1 MRISRELE
9 VTLTLAVNEA
19 RKRRHEFLCLEHVL
33 YALTFDEDVAKIIRN
48 CGGDVKT
55 LQRDLERFF
64 NEQMEALPEGVE
76 EVEPQQTLG
85 FQRAL
90 QRAAAH
96 VQSSGKEV
104 IEGRNLLVALFREEN
119 SFALYL
125 LQKQGISRLDVLNYI
140 SHGISKI
147 PVEEEEEPA
156 NHAAEPEH
164 GDDEDEPRPVKNP
177 LAAFTSNLVQR
188 AKDGLIDPLIGR
200 ENELERTIHVLC
212 RRRKNNPIYVGDSGV
227 GKTAIVDGLAL
238 RIAKGEAPDV
248 LKNAVIYS
256 LDMGAVLAGTKFRG
270 QFEERL
276 KAVLNALKK
285 QPNAILFIDEIHT
298 IVGAGATSGGSMD
311 ASNILKP
318 ALVSG
323 TLRCI
328 GATTYHEYR
337 SYFERDRALARRFQ
351 KIEVHEPSI
360 DDTVKILE
368 GLKSYYE
375 QHHGVTYTPEALRAA
390 AELSAKYINDR
401 FLPDKAIDVIDEV
414 GASFKIKPAANGEPK
429 VVNDTDIE
437 EVVAKIAR
445 IPPRSVS
452 ISDKERLQNLEGDL
466 KKVVFGQDHAI
477 QTVVTAI
484 RMARAGLGHP
494 EKPVGCFLF
503 TGPTGVGK
511 TEVAKQLALTLGLQF
526 LRFDMSEYM
535 EKHTVSRLIGAPPGY
550 VGFDQGG
557 LLTEAITRNPHA
569 VLLLDEIEKAHPDL
583 FNILLQVMDHATL
596 TDNNGKKADFR
607 HVILI
612 MTSNAGAREM
622 ASAAIGFGERSNLA
636 KGEQALEKLFSPE
649 FRNRL
654 DATVTFGPLPR
665 EAVEKVV
672 DKFMHEVEQQL
683 AEKKVAISLTPE
695 ARGYLAEKGYD
706 ATFGARPMAR
716 LIQKEVKMIL
726 ADEILFGKLQNG
738 GKATID
744 LGENGLVFSYEPLD
758 GEEPPQATS
767 VAGKE
772 SETVKVRKKEKK
784 ESALSS

>member
-1 MRISRELE
+1 MRLSRELE
-9 VTLTLAVNEA
+9 ISLTLAIKEA
-19 RKRRHEFLCLEHVL
+19 KKRRHEFLCLEHVL
-33 YALTFDEDVAKIIRN
+33 YALLFDETVAEIIRN
-48 CGGDVKT
+48 CGGNVKT
-55 LQRDLERFF
+55 LQRDLESFF
-64 NEQMEALPEGVE
+64 LENLDQLPEDE
-76 EVEPQQTLG
+76 DAEPVQTLG
-85 FQRAL
+85 FQRVL

-119 SFALYL
+119 SHALYL
-125 LQKQGISRLDVLNYI
+125 LEKQGISRLDVLNYI

-147 PVEEEEEPA
+147 PAEEEESASRADGGPVE
-156 NHAAEPEH
+156 
-164 GDDEDEPRPVKNP
+164 DEDEPRPVRNP
-177 LAAFTSNLVQR
+177 LEAFAANLVQR

-200 ENELERTIHVLC
+200 ATELERTIHVLC

-238 RIAKGEAPDV
+238 KIAHGEVPDAI
-248 LKNAVIYS
+248 KNATIYS

-285 QPNAILFIDEIHT
+285 QPQAILFIDEIHT

-318 ALVSG
+318 ALASG

-360 DDTVKILE
+360 DETVQILE
-368 GLKSYYE
+368 GLKSHYE
-375 QHHGVTYTPEALRAA
+375 KHHEVTYTPDAIRAA

-414 GASFKIKPAANGEPK
+414 GASFKLKPATEEK
-429 VVNDTDIE
+429 TIQDTDIE
-437 EVVAKIAR
+437 AVVAKIAR

-452 ISDKERLQNLEGDL
+452 VSDKERLQNLEGDL
-466 KKVVFGQDHAI
+466 RRVVFGQDKAI
-477 QTVVTAI
+477 ETVVTAI
-484 RMARAGLGHP
+484 RMSRAGLGSP
-494 EKPVGCFLF
+494 EKPVGSFLF
-503 TGPTGVGK
+503 SGPTGVGK
-511 TEVAKQLALTLGLQF
+511 TEVAKQLAATLGLQF

-557 LLTEAITRNPHA
+557 LLTEAITRNPHS

-622 ASAAIGFGERSNLA
+622 ASAAIGFGERSNA
-636 KGEQALEKLFSPE
+636 NKGEQALEKLFSPE

-654 DATVTFGPLPR
+654 DATVTFGTLTH
-665 EAVEKVV
+665 EAVERVV
-672 DKFMHEVEQQL
+672 EKFMNELVQQL
-683 AEKKVAISLTPE
+683 SEKKVSITLMPA
-695 ARGYLAEKGYD
+695 ARRYLAEKGYD
-706 ATFGARPMAR
+706 TTYGARPMAR
-716 LIQKEVKMIL
+716 LIQKEVKLVL
-726 ADEILFGKLQNG
+726 ADEILFGKLQDG
-738 GKATID
+738 GEVEID
-744 LGENGLVFSYEPLD
+744 LGTDGLTFQYTKN
-758 GEEPPQATS
+758 EEGKVQDEE
-767 VAGKE
+767 VAGSK
-772 SETVKVRKKEKK
+772 RKHTP
-784 ESALSS
+784 ALHS

>member
-1 MRISRELE
+1 MLRISRELE
-9 VTLTLAVNEA
+9 VTFSLAIKEA
-19 RKRRHEFLCLEHVL
+19 KRRRHEFLCLEHVL
-33 YALTFDEDVAKIIRN
+33 YALTFDETVATVIRH
-48 CGGDVKT
+48 CGGDVKA
-55 LQRDLERFF
+55 LQRDLEDFF
-64 NEQMEALPEGVE
+64 KDNVEQLPEGVDA
-76 EVEPQQTLG
+76 EPQQTLG
-85 FQRAL
+85 FQRVL

-96 VQSSGKEV
+96 VQSSGKEIV
-104 IEGRNLLVALFREEN
+104 EGKNLLVALFREEN
-119 SFALYL
+119 SHALYL
-125 LQKQGISRLDVLNYI
+125 LQRQGISRLDVLNYI
-140 SHGISKI
+140 SHGISK
-147 PVEEEEEPA
+147 VPA
-156 NHAAEPEH
+156 EDEDTSASRTDDHHASP
-164 GDDEDEPRPVKNP
+164 DDEDEPRPVKNP
-177 LAAFTSNLVQR
+177 LEAFAANLVQR
-188 AKDGLIDPLIGR
+188 AKEGHIDPLIGR
-200 ENELERTIHVLC
+200 QNELERTIHVLC

-238 RIAKGEAPDV
+238 QIAKGEIPDV
-248 LKNAVIYS
+248 LKNATIYS

-318 ALVSG
+318 ALTSG

-328 GATTYHEYR
+328 GATTYHEFR

-360 DDTVKILE
+360 EETVQILE
-368 GLKSYYE
+368 GLKSHYE

-414 GASFKIKPAANGEPK
+414 GASFKIKPASAER
-429 VVNDTDIE
+429 VVQDTDIE

-452 ISDKERLQNLEGDL
+452 VSDKERLQNLDGDL
-466 KKVVFGQDHAI
+466 QRVVFGQEKAI

-484 RMARAGLGHP
+484 KLSRAGLGHP
-494 EKPVGCFLF
+494 EKPVGSFLF

-511 TEVAKQLALTLGLQF
+511 TEVAKQLAATLGLQF

-557 LLTEAITRNPHA
+557 LLTEAITRNPHS

-583 FNILLQVMDHATL
+583 FNILLQVMDHAAL

-622 ASAAIGFGERSNLA
+622 AAAAIGFGERSNMG

-654 DATVTFGPLPR
+654 DATVTFGTLTPA
-665 EAVEKVV
+665 AVEKVV
-672 DKFMHEVEQQL
+672 DKFIKEVVQQL
-683 AEKKVAISLTPE
+683 AEKKVVITLTPE
-695 ARGYLAEKGYD
+695 ARSYLAEKGYD
-706 ATFGARPMAR
+706 ATYGARPMAR
-716 LIQKEVKMIL
+716 LIQREVKQII
-726 ADEILFGKLQNG
+726 ADEILFGQLQSG
-738 GKATID
+738 GKVEID
-744 LGENGLVFSYEPLD
+744 LGEDGLVFHYEPVE
-758 GEEPPQATS
+758 GEPAV
-767 VAGKE
+767 VAA
-772 SETVKVRKKEKK
+772 V
-784 ESALSS
+784 

>member
-1 MRISRELE
+1 
-9 VTLTLAVNEA
+9 
-19 RKRRHEFLCLEHVL
+19 
-33 YALTFDEDVAKIIRN
+33 
-48 CGGDVKT
+48 
-55 LQRDLERFF
+55 
-64 NEQMEALPEGVE
+64 
-76 EVEPQQTLG
+76 
-85 FQRAL
+85 
-90 QRAAAH
+90 
-96 VQSSGKEV
+96 
-104 IEGRNLLVALFREEN
+104 
-119 SFALYL
+119 
-125 LQKQGISRLDVLNYI
+125 
-140 SHGISKI
+140 
-147 PVEEEEEPA
+147 
-156 NHAAEPEH
+156 
-164 GDDEDEPRPVKNP
+164 
-177 LAAFTSNLVQR
+177 
-188 AKDGLIDPLIGR
+188 IGR
-200 ENELERTIHVLC
+200 ETELERTIHVLC

-238 RIAKGEAPDV
+238 KIAKGDIPDA

-318 ALVSG
+318 ALASG
-323 TLRCI
+323 ALRCI

-360 DDTVKILE
+360 DDTVQILE
-368 GLKSYYE
+368 GLKSHYE
-375 QHHGVTYTPEALRAA
+375 KHHGVTYTPDAIRAA

-414 GASFKIKPAANGEPK
+414 GASFKLRPAAEEK
-429 VVNDTDIE
+429 VVRDTDIE
-437 EVVAKIAR
+437 AVVAKIAR

-452 ISDKERLQNLEGDL
+452 VSDKERLQNLEGDL
-466 KKVVFGQDHAI
+466 KKVVFGQDRAI
-477 QTVVTAI
+477 ETVVTAI
-484 RMARAGLGHP
+484 KMARAGLGSP
-494 EKPVGCFLF
+494 EKPVGSFLF

-511 TEVAKQLALTLGLQF
+511 TEVAKQLAATLGLQF

-557 LLTEAITRNPHA
+557 LLTEAITRNPHS

-622 ASAAIGFGERSNLA
+622 AAAAIGFGERSNA
-636 KGEQALEKLFSPE
+636 GKGQQALEKLFTPE

-654 DATVTFGPLPR
+654 DAIVTFGPLTPA
-665 EAVEKVV
+665 AVERVV
-672 DKFMHEVEQQL
+672 DKFMTELVHQL
-683 AEKKVAISLTPE
+683 TERKVVITLTPD
-695 ARGYLAEKGYD
+695 ARRYLAEKGYD
-706 ATFGARPMAR
+706 ATYGARPMAR
-716 LIQKEVKMIL
+716 LIQREVKQVL

-738 GKATID
+738 GAVKID
-744 LGENGLVFSYEPLD
+744 LGEDGLTFTYESERAKVKN
-758 GEEPPQATS
+758 EEPPAPK
-767 VAGKE
+767 GK
-772 SETVKVRKKEKK
+772 KAA
-784 ESALSS
+784 ALHS

>member
-9 VTLTLAVNEA
+9 MSLTLAFNEA
-19 RKRRHEFLCLEHVL
+19 RKRRHEFVSLEHVL
-33 YALTFDEDVAKIIRN
+33 YALTFDEDVGKIIRS

-55 LQRDLERFF
+55 LQRELEKFF
-64 NEQMEALPEGVE
+64 SEQMEALPEDVE
-76 EVEPQQTLG
+76 ELEPQQTIG
-85 FQRAL
+85 FQRVL

-104 IEGRNLLVALFREEN
+104 IEGRNLLVALFREEK
-119 SFALYL
+119 SFALHF

-147 PVEEEEEPA
+147 PVEEEEEAA
-156 NHAAEPEH
+156 NHAAEHERGEQH
-164 GDDEDEPRPVKNP
+164 DDEDEPRPVKNP
-177 LAAFTSNLVQR
+177 LEAFASNLVQR
-188 AKDGLIDPLIGR
+188 AKEGLIDPLIGR
-200 ENELERTIHVLC
+200 QNELERTIHVLS

-238 RIAKGEAPDV
+238 SIAKGDVPDV

-276 KAVLNALKK
+276 KAVINALKK
-285 QPNAILFIDEIHT
+285 QPNAVLFIDEIHT

-318 ALVSG
+318 ALTSG
-323 TLRCI
+323 SLRCI

-360 DDTVKILE
+360 DETVQILE
-368 GLKSYYE
+368 GLKSHYE

-414 GASFKIKPAANGEPK
+414 GASFKIKPKTDEPK
-429 VVNDTDIE
+429 VVRDTDIE

-452 ISDKERLQNLEGDL
+452 VSDKERLQNLDSDL
-466 KKVVFGQDHAI
+466 KRVVFGQDKAL

-484 RMARAGLGHP
+484 KMARAGLGHP
-494 EKPVGCFLF
+494 EKPVGSFLF

-511 TEVAKQLALTLGLQF
+511 TEVAKQLAATLGLQF

-622 ASAAIGFGERSNLA
+622 ASASIGFGQRSNLG

-654 DATVTFGPLPR
+654 DATVTFSVLPR
-665 EAVEKVV
+665 EAVEKIV
-672 DKFMHEVEQQL
+672 DKFVNEVVQQL
-683 AEKKVAISLTPE
+683 AEKKVTIVLTPE

-706 ATFGARPMAR
+706 PTFGARPMAR
-716 LIQKEVKMIL
+716 LIQQEVKMIL

-738 GKATID
+738 GKANID
-744 LGENGLVFSYEPLD
+744 LGEDGLVFSYEPV
-758 GEEPPQATS
+758 EAEA
-767 VAGKE
+767 VAA
-772 SETVKVRKKEKK
+772 V
-784 ESALSS
+784 A

>member
-9 VTLTLAVNEA
+9 ITLTLAIKEA
-19 RKRRHEFLCLEHVL
+19 RRRRHEFLCLEHVL
-33 YALTFDEDVAKIIRN
+33 YALLFDETVANIIRQ
-48 CGGDVKT
+48 CGGDVKA
-55 LQRDLERFF
+55 LQRDLEKFF
-64 NEQMEALPEGVE
+64 KENLEQLPTGVE
-76 EVEPQQTLG
+76 AEPQQTLG
-85 FQRAL
+85 FQRVL

-104 IEGRNLLVALFREEN
+104 IEGSNLLVAMFREEN
-119 SFALYL
+119 SHALYL
-125 LQKQGISRLDVLNYI
+125 LRKQGITRLDVLNYI

-147 PVEEEEEPA
+147 PTEEEEPPA
-156 NHAAEPEH
+156 HTDGGPAE
-164 GDDEDEPRPVKNP
+164 DEDEPRPVRNP
-177 LAAFTSNLVQR
+177 LEAFAANLVQR
-188 AKDGLIDPLIGR
+188 AKDGHIDPLIGR
-200 ENELERTIHVLC
+200 AIELERTIHVLC
-212 RRRKNNPIYVGDSGV
+212 RRRKNNPVYVGDSGV

-238 RIAKGEAPDV
+238 RIAKGEVPDV
-248 LKNAVIYS
+248 LKNATIYS

-285 QPNAILFIDEIHT
+285 QPGAVLFIDEIHT
-298 IVGAGATSGGSMD
+298 IVSAGATSGGSMD

-318 ALVSG
+318 ALASG

-351 KIEVHEPSI
+351 KIEIAEPSVEE
-360 DDTVKILE
+360 TVQILE

-375 QHHGVTYTPEALRAA
+375 EHHGVTYTPEALRAA

-414 GASFKIKPAANGEPK
+414 GASFKIQPATEEK
-429 VVNDTDIE
+429 KIVRDIDIE
-437 EVVAKIAR
+437 TVVAKIAR

-452 ISDKERLQNLEGDL
+452 VSDKERLQNLNADL
-466 KKVVFGQDHAI
+466 KRVVFGQDKAI
-477 QTVVTAI
+477 ETVVTAI
-484 RMARAGLGHP
+484 RLARAGLGHP
-494 EKPVGCFLF
+494 EKPVGSLLF

-511 TEVAKQLALTLGLQF
+511 TEVAKQLAATLGLQF

-557 LLTEAITRNPHA
+557 LLTEAINRNPHA

-612 MTSNAGAREM
+612 MTSNAGAREI
-622 ASAAIGFGERSNLA
+622 AAAAIGFGERSNA
-636 KGEQALEKLFSPE
+636 SKGQQALEKLFSPE

-654 DATVTFGPLPR
+654 DATVTFGALTP
-665 EAVEKVV
+665 EAVERVV
-672 DKFMHEVEQQL
+672 DKFMNELVQQL
-683 AEKKVAISLTPE
+683 AEKKVSITLTPE
-695 ARGYLAEKGYD
+695 ARRYLAEKGYD

-716 LIQKEVKMIL
+716 LIQQEVKQVL
-726 ADEILFGKLQNG
+726 ADEILFGKLQDG
-738 GKATID
+738 GKVEID
-744 LGENGLVFSYEPLD
+744 LGEDGLVFAY
-758 GEEPPQATS
+758 
-767 VAGKE
+767 K
-772 SETVKVRKKEKK
+772 
-784 ESALSS
+784 

>member
-19 RKRRHEFLCLEHVL
+19 KKRRHEFLCLEHVL

-48 CGGDVKT
+48 CGGDIKV
-55 LQRDLERFF
+55 LQRDLEKFF
-64 NEQMEALPEGVE
+64 DEHLETLPEGMDDG
-76 EVEPQQTLG
+76 EPQQTLG

-96 VQSSGKEV
+96 VQSSGKDV

-125 LQKQGISRLDVLNYI
+125 LQKQEITRLDVLNYI
-140 SHGISKI
+140 SHGVSKV
-147 PVEEEEEPA
+147 PLEDEEEAA
-156 NHAAEPEH
+156 NHAAEHEQ
-164 GDDEDEPRPVKNP
+164 GEDEDEPRPVKNP
-177 LAAFTSNLVQR
+177 LEAFASNLVKR
-188 AKDGLIDPLIGR
+188 AKEGLIDPLIGR
-200 ENELERTIHVLC
+200 QNELERTIHVLC

-238 RIAKGEAPDV
+238 RIASGDIPEALAD
-248 LKNAVIYS
+248 ATIYS
-256 LDMGAVLAGTKFRG
+256 LDMGSVLAGTKFRG

-318 ALVSG
+318 ALTSG

-328 GATTYHEYR
+328 GATTYHEFR

-360 DDTVKILE
+360 EETVQILE
-368 GLKSYYE
+368 GLKSHYE

-414 GASFKIKPAANGEPK
+414 GASLKIKPAVDGEQK
-429 VVNDTDIE
+429 IVHDTDIE
-437 EVVAKIAR
+437 AVVAKIAR

-452 ISDKERLQNLEGDL
+452 VSDKERLQNLDADL
-466 KKVVFGQDHAI
+466 KRVVFGQDKAL
-477 QTVVTAI
+477 QTVATAI
-484 RMARAGLGHP
+484 KMARAGLGHP
-494 EKPVGCFLF
+494 ERPVGCFLF

-511 TEVAKQLALTLGLQF
+511 TEVAKQLAATLGLQF

-622 ASAAIGFGERSNLA
+622 ASASIGFGERSNLG

-654 DATVTFGPLPR
+654 DATVTFGTLPR
-665 EAVEKVV
+665 EAVERVV
-672 DKFMHEVEQQL
+672 DKFMGEVVQQL
-683 AEKKVAISLTPE
+683 SEKQVTISLTPA

-706 ATFGARPMAR
+706 VTFGARPMAR
-716 LIQKEVKMIL
+716 LIQKEVKMVL

-744 LGENGLVFSYEPLD
+744 LGEDGLVFAYESLEED
-758 GEEPPQATS
+758 KERRAENATEKGEPKTKGRKGEK
-767 VAGKE
+767 GE
-772 SETVKVRKKEKK
+772 SIPAK
-784 ESALSS
+784 

>member
-9 VTLTLAVNEA
+9 MSLTLAFNEA
-19 RKRRHEFLCLEHVL
+19 RQRRHEFVSLEHVL
-33 YALTFDEDVAKIIRN
+33 YALTFDEDVEKIIRG
-48 CGGDVKT
+48 CGGDIKT
-55 LQRDLERFF
+55 LQRELEKFF
-64 NEQMEALPEGVE
+64 NEQMETLPADVKEF
-76 EVEPQQTLG
+76 EPQQTIG
-85 FQRAL
+85 FQRVL

-96 VQSSGKEV
+96 VQSSGKDV
-104 IEGRNLLVALFREEN
+104 IEGRNLLVALFREEK
-119 SFALYL
+119 SFALHF

-147 PVEEEEEPA
+147 PVEEEDEAA
-156 NHAAEPEH
+156 NHAAEHERGDQP
-164 GDDEDEPRPVKNP
+164 DDEDEPRPVKNP
-177 LAAFTSNLVQR
+177 LEAFASNLVQR
-188 AKDGLIDPLIGR
+188 AKEGLIDPLIGR
-200 ENELERTIHVLC
+200 QNELERTIHVLS

-238 RIAKGEAPDV
+238 SIAKGEVPEV
-248 LKNAVIYS
+248 LKNSVIYS

-276 KAVLNALKK
+276 KAVINALKK
-285 QPNAILFIDEIHT
+285 QPHAVLFIDEIHT

-318 ALVSG
+318 ALTSG
-323 TLRCI
+323 SLRCI

-360 DDTVKILE
+360 DETVQILE
-368 GLKSYYE
+368 GLKSHYE

-414 GASFKIKPAANGEPK
+414 GASFKIKPNTGEPK
-429 VVNDTDIE
+429 IVRDTDIE

-452 ISDKERLQNLEGDL
+452 VSDKERLQNLEGDL
-466 KKVVFGQDHAI
+466 KRVVFGQDKAI

-484 RMARAGLGHP
+484 KMARAGLGHP
-494 EKPVGCFLF
+494 EKPVGSFLF

-511 TEVAKQLALTLGLQF
+511 TEVAKQLAATLGLQF

-622 ASAAIGFGERSNLA
+622 ASASIGFGERSNLG
-636 KGEQALEKLFSPE
+636 KGEIALEKLFSPE

-654 DATVTFGPLPR
+654 DATVTFGVLPR

-672 DKFMHEVEQQL
+672 DKFVNEVVQQL
-683 AEKKVAISLTPE
+683 AEKNVTIELTPE

-706 ATFGARPMAR
+706 PTFGARPMAR

-738 GKATID
+738 GKARID
-744 LGENGLVFSYEPLD
+744 LGQDGLVFSYEPLRA
-758 GEEPPQATS
+758 EAVEA
-767 VAGKE
+767 VA
-772 SETVKVRKKEKK
+772 
-784 ESALSS
+784 

>member
-1 MRISRELE
+1 MRLSRELE
-9 VTLTLAVNEA
+9 ISLTLAIKEA
-19 RKRRHEFLCLEHVL
+19 KRRRHEYLCLEHVL
-33 YALTFDEDVAKIIRN
+33 YALLFDEDVADIVRN
-48 CGGDVKT
+48 CGGNVKA
-55 LQRDLERFF
+55 LQRDLETFF
-64 NEQMEALPEGVE
+64 QEHLEQLPEGE
-76 EVEPQQTLG
+76 DVEPIQTLG
-85 FQRAL
+85 FQRVL

-96 VQSSGKEV
+96 VQSSGKDV
-104 IEGRNLLVALFREEN
+104 IEGRNLLVALFHEEN
-119 SFALYL
+119 SHALYL
-125 LQKQGISRLDVLNYI
+125 LQKQGITRLDVLNYI

-147 PVEEEEEPA
+147 PTGEEEEFASRADGGPA
-156 NHAAEPEH
+156 E
-164 GDDEDEPRPVKNP
+164 DEDEPRPVRNP
-177 LAAFTSNLVQR
+177 LEAFAANLVQR
-188 AKDGLIDPLIGR
+188 AREGLIDPLIGR
-200 ENELERTIHVLC
+200 ETELERTIHVLC

-238 RIAKGEAPDV
+238 KIAKGEVPDA

-318 ALVSG
+318 ALASG
-323 TLRCI
+323 ALRCI

-360 DDTVKILE
+360 DDTVRILE
-368 GLKSYYE
+368 GLKSHYE
-375 QHHGVTYTPEALRAA
+375 KHHGVTYTPEAIRAA

-414 GASFKIKPAANGEPK
+414 GASFKLRPATEEKIVRA
-429 VVNDTDIE
+429 TDIE
-437 EVVAKIAR
+437 TVVAKIAR

-452 ISDKERLQNLEGDL
+452 VSDKERLQNLEGDL
-466 KKVVFGQDHAI
+466 KKVVFGQDKAI
-477 QTVVTAI
+477 ETVVAAI
-484 RMARAGLGHP
+484 KMARAGLGSP
-494 EKPVGCFLF
+494 EKPVGSFLF

-511 TEVAKQLALTLGLQF
+511 TEVAKQLAATLGLQF

-557 LLTEAITRNPHA
+557 LLTEAITRNPHS

-622 ASAAIGFGERSNLA
+622 AAAAIGFGERSNTG
-636 KGEQALEKLFSPE
+636 KGQQALEKLFTPE

-654 DATVTFGPLPR
+654 DAIVTFNSLTPA
-665 EAVEKVV
+665 AVERVV
-672 DKFMHEVEQQL
+672 DKFMNELVQQL
-683 AEKKVAISLTPE
+683 AERKVVITLTPE
-695 ARGYLAEKGYD
+695 ARRYLAEKGYD
-706 ATFGARPMAR
+706 ATYGARPMAR
-716 LIQKEVKMIL
+716 LIQREVKQVL
-726 ADEILFGKLQNG
+726 ADEILFGKLQG
-738 GKATID
+738 GGTVKID
-744 LGENGLVFSYEPLD
+744 LGENGLTFTYGSERAAEEN
-758 GEEPPQATS
+758 EEPSMMKSKEAATLQ
-767 VAGKE
+767 V
-772 SETVKVRKKEKK
+772 
-784 ESALSS
+784 

>member
-9 VTLTLAVNEA
+9 ITLTLAVDEA
-19 RKRRHEFLCLEHVL
+19 RRRRHEFLCLEHVL
-33 YALTFDEDVAKIIRN
+33 YALTFDEAVANILRQ

-55 LQRDLERFF
+55 LQRELERFF
-64 NEQMEALPEGVE
+64 KENLEQLPEASRE
-76 EVEPQQTLG
+76 IEPQQTLG
-85 FQRAL
+85 FQRVL

-96 VQSSGKEV
+96 VQSNGKDV
-104 IEGRNLLVALFREEN
+104 IEGRNFLVALFREEN
-119 SFALYL
+119 SHALYL
-125 LQKQGISRLDVLNYI
+125 LNKQGITRLDVLNYI

-147 PVEEEEEPA
+147 PADEEEPA
-156 NHAAEPEH
+156 SRAGRADGGPAE
-164 GDDEDEPRPVKNP
+164 DEDEPRPVKNP
-177 LAAFTSNLVQR
+177 LEAFTSNLVQR
-188 AKDGLIDPLIGR
+188 AKEGLIDPLIGR

-212 RRRKNNPIYVGDSGV
+212 RRRKNNPVYVGDSGV

-238 RIAKGEAPDV
+238 QIAKGEVPDV
-248 LKNAVIYS
+248 LKEATIYS

-285 QPNAILFIDEIHT
+285 QPGAILFIDEIHT

-318 ALVSG
+318 ALASG

-360 DDTVKILE
+360 EETVQILE
-368 GLKSYYE
+368 GLKSHYE

-414 GASFKIKPAANGEPK
+414 GASFRIKPATDEK
-429 VVNDTDIE
+429 KIVQDTDIE
-437 EVVAKIAR
+437 AVVAKIAR

-452 ISDKERLQNLEGDL
+452 ASDKERLQNLDGDL
-466 KKVVFGQDHAI
+466 KRVVFGQDKAI

-484 RMARAGLGHP
+484 RLSRAGLGHP
-494 EKPVGCFLF
+494 EKPVGSFLF

-511 TEVAKQLALTLGLQF
+511 TEVAKQLAATLGLQF

-535 EKHTVSRLIGAPPGY
+535 ERHTVSRLIGAPPGY

-557 LLTEAITRNPHA
+557 LLTEAITRNPHS

-622 ASAAIGFGERSNLA
+622 AAAAIGFGERSNTS
-636 KGEQALEKLFSPE
+636 KGQQALEKLFNPE

-654 DATVTFGPLPR
+654 DATVTFGTLTP
-665 EAVEKVV
+665 EAVERVV
-672 DKFMHEVEQQL
+672 DKFINELVQQL
-683 AEKKVAISLTPE
+683 IEKKVSVSLTPE
-695 ARGYLAEKGYD
+695 ARRYLAEKGYD
-706 ATFGARPMAR
+706 ATYGARPMAR
-716 LIQKEVKMIL
+716 LIQQEVKQVL
-726 ADEILFGKLQNG
+726 ADEILFGKLQAG
-738 GKATID
+738 GKAEID
-744 LGENGLVFSYEPLD
+744 LGEEGLVFKYEPASSD
-758 GEEPPQATS
+758 QP
-767 VAGKE
+767 VAA
-772 SETVKVRKKEKK
+772 
-784 ESALSS
+784 SA